1 VGSGIVADSVAS
13 EEYDEC
19 LLKARIL
26 REAPF
31 ALLETMRAEPG
42 KGILYLDAHLR
53 RLETGAAHW
62 GVTLDASLV
71 RAALLERTEV
81 LADTSKVRL
90 LVDLDGAFR
99 IEVTKL
105 DSTKSILRVAFAR
118 TPVDSTSPWL
128 RFKTTRREVYDGA
141 RAAQPDA
148 DEVLLWN
155 ERGEVTEA
163 TSANVV
169 VEMDG
174 SLITPCVDSG
184 LLPGILRDQLLAQG
198 IVHERRLGRDALHTG
213 QRFFLINALRGWRE
227 AVLVGDE

>member
-1 VGSGIVADSVAS
+1 
-13 EEYDEC
+13 
-19 LLKARIL
+19 
-26 REAPF
+26 
-31 ALLETMRAEPG
+31 M
-42 KGILYLDAHLR
+42 
-53 RLETGAAHW
+53 
-62 GVTLDASLV
+62 
-71 RAALLERTEV
+71 
-81 LADTSKVRL
+81 RL

-105 DSTKSILRVAFAR
+105 EPTQSILRVAFAK

-128 RFKTTRREVYDGA
+128 RFKTTRRDTYDGA

-174 SLITPCVDSG
+174 SLITPSVDSG
-184 LLPGILRDQLLAQG
+184 LLPGVLRAQLLAQG
-198 IVHERRLGRDALHTG
+198 VVRERRLRRDELHTG

-227 AVLVGDE
+227 AVVVGDE